1 MNATKKQQ
9 YRIERKGALE
19 YVVVRCP
26 HAHLSQGQKVGDLK
40 IKQTLTCTNT
50 TCNAQ
55 WEEVL
60 PAVLGYVAV
69 P

>member
-1 MNATKKQQ
+1 MTSKAHQ

-26 HAHLSQGQKVGDLK
+26 NGHLSQGRKVDDLQ

-55 WEEVL
+55 WTALLPSVL
-60 PAVLGYVAV
+60 FYEAVE
-69 P
+69 

>member
-1 MNATKKQQ
+1 MTTKTEQ

-26 HAHLSQGQKVGDLK
+26 EGHLSQGQKVNDLK
-40 IKQTLTCTNT
+40 IKQTLVCTNT

-55 WEEVL
+55 WTSVL
-60 PAVLGYVAV
+60 PSVLGYEAV
-69 P
+69 E